1 MTHHEK
7 NVAQV
12 LADHLYEISQAGTPE
27 TALKLAERAIG
38 GAQSL
43 YAAGLITQGE
53 AITQMAAIER
63 TAEQRLM
70 GLTGIGGTLQ

>member
-1 MTHHEK
+1 MRHHQKSAPE
-7 NVAQV
+7 VIA
-12 LADHLYEISQAGTPE
+12 AHLHEIRQAGTPE
-27 TALKLAERAIG
+27 AALKLAERAIG

-53 AITQMAAIER
+53 VTAQMASIER

-70 GLTGIGGTLQ
+70 EISGIGGRLQ

>member
-1 MTHHEK
+1 MNHDKT
-7 NVAQV
+7 AQQV
-12 LADHLYEISQAGTPE
+12 MAAHLYEIRQSGTPE

-43 YAAGLITQGE
+43 FAAGLLTEGE
-53 AITQMAAIER
+53 VTAQMASIER

-70 GLTGIGGTLQ
+70 EISGFGGRLQ